1 MKPLRIIFATSRR
14 RLRPA
19 AFIGALCLLTSASLS
34 VAGAAVYRW
43 VDDQGKVH
51 YAEVVPQRYQGV
63 AKQVGAAA
71 NEPSAERRRD
81 ALARSQ
87 QEKARAAER
96 HRTLANIPSAANAV
110 SAAAASAPAGK
121 RRSRLNRIWLLR
133 TIRRFAPSARQTTVR
148 TRIANEL
155 AGLGHL
161 ATSLPANPR
170 TAETARKECVATT
183 TTADAALPMH
193 PRQNLHSRT
202 GHRIARHVRCYR
214 STVSIGQER
223 RD

>member
-19 AFIGALCLLTSASLS
+19 AFIGAMCLLTSASLS

-71 NEPSAERRRD
+71 NEPSAEQRRD

-96 HRTLANIPSAANAV
+96 YRTSANISNAASAV
-110 SAAAASAPAGK
+110 AASAPAGK
-121 RRSRLNRIWLLR
+121 RPAQLPNDQTDCKTWQRLYMESIEY
-133 TIRRFAPSARQTTVR
+133 FGPF
-148 TRIANEL
+148 
-155 AGLGHL
+155 
-161 ATSLPANPR
+161 R
-170 TAETARKECVATT
+170 TARGATKPEAFEVCNVVAE
-183 TTADAALPMH
+183 P
-193 PRQNLHSRT
+193 PSRC
-202 GHRIARHVRCYR
+202 RMLIP
-214 STVSIGQER
+214 
-223 RD
+223 

>member
-96 HRTLANIPSAANAV
+96 HRTSANIPSAANAV

-121 RRSRLNRIWLLR
+121 RPAQLPNDQTDCKTWQRLYMESIEC
-133 TIRRFAPSARQTTVR
+133 FGPF
-148 TRIANEL
+148 
-155 AGLGHL
+155 
-161 ATSLPANPR
+161 R
-170 TAETARKECVATT
+170 TARGATKPEAFEVCNVVAE
-183 TTADAALPMH
+183 P
-193 PRQNLHSRT
+193 PSRC
-202 GHRIARHVRCYR
+202 RMLIP
-214 STVSIGQER
+214 
-223 RD
+223 

>member
-19 AFIGALCLLTSASLS
+19 AFIGAMCLLTSASLS

-71 NEPSAERRRD
+71 NEPSAEQRRD

-121 RRSRLNRIWLLR
+121 RPAQLPNDQTDCKTWQRLYMESIEC
-133 TIRRFAPSARQTTVR
+133 FGPF
-148 TRIANEL
+148 
-155 AGLGHL
+155 
-161 ATSLPANPR
+161 R
-170 TAETARKECVATT
+170 TAHGATKPEAFEVCNVVAE
-183 TTADAALPMH
+183 P
-193 PRQNLHSRT
+193 PSRC
-202 GHRIARHVRCYR
+202 RMLIP
-214 STVSIGQER
+214 
-223 RD
+223 